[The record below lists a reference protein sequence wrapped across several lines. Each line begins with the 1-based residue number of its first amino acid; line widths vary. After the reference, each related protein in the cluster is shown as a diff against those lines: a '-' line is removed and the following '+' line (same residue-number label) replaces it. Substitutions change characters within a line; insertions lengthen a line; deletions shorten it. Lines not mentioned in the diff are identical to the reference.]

1 MKARIIHGRSGII
14 TIQGAVGQI
23 LEGNSLGATL
33 GNTPMQ
39 FGHNTNVKVGDAVY
53 HVQTEDHGAAQALIE
68 TTVYQE
74 GRLVHKRRLNYK
86 DLLPLNGAKE
96 ATLKQR
102 LDKQH
107 HVVMEEIRS
116 GKLKLTIPAA
126 KPAADSPVTVAAFES
141 GPKLTLRIQNP
152 RDWLKGGHAS
162 LKVRVTDE
170 MSNPIAKAR
179 VVARMEGA
187 AEPVEIGGL
196 TDADGSTSLE
206 FDVPKFEV
214 AEPFL
219 LVDANWGSVAGH
231 LRLQF
236 KTKPPKV
243 PAA

>member
-1 MKARIIHGRSGII
+1 M
-14 TIQGAVGQI
+14 
-23 LEGNSLGATL
+23 GATL

-53 HVQTEDHGAAQALIE
+53 HVQTEDHGAGQALIE

-86 DLLPLNGAKE
+86 DLLPLNSAKE
-96 ATLKQR
+96 VTLKQR

-107 HVVMEEIRS
+107 HAVMEEIKS
-116 GKLKLTIPAA
+116 GKLKLPIPAA
-126 KPAADSPVTVAAFES
+126 KHGADSSIPNVAASTS

-179 VVARMEGA
+179 VVAKMEGA
-187 AEPVEIGGL
+187 SEPVEIGGL

-219 LVDANWGSVAGH
+219 VVDANWGPVAGH

>member
-1 MKARIIHGRSGII
+1 
-14 TIQGAVGQI
+14 
-23 LEGNSLGATL
+23 LGATL

-39 FGHNTNVKVGDAVY
+39 FGHNSNVKVGDAVY
-53 HVQTEDHGAAQALIE
+53 HVQTEDHGAGQALIE

-86 DLLPLNGAKE
+86 DLLPLNSAKE

-107 HVVMEEIRS
+107 HAVMDEIKT
-116 GKLKLTIPAA
+116 GKLKLTIRNA
-126 KPAADSPVTVAAFES
+126 KPPLDSSIPKVAASAS
-141 GPKLTLRIQNP
+141 GPKLSLRIQNP
-152 RDWLKGGHAS
+152 KDWLKGGHAS

-179 VVARMEGA
+179 VVARLEGA
-187 AEPVEIGGL
+187 AESVEVGGL
-196 TDADGSTSLE
+196 TDGDGITSLE
-206 FDVPKFEV
+206 FDIPKFEV

-219 LVDANWGSVAGH
+219 VVEANWGSVAG
-231 LRLQF
+231 RLKLQL
-236 KTKPPKV
+236 KAKPPKV